1 MSKPSATVRHT
12 GTNLS
17 TMEEEEIELR
27 VAAADELLRARRV
40 KVLRQIDEE
49 DAYFREKLEAN
60 AARRAAITGVRPL

>member
-1 MSKPSATVRHT
+1 
-12 GTNLS
+12 
-17 TMEEEEIELR
+17 MEEEEIELR